1 MTDQLVRLF
10 MAIVIIA
17 LISLVLYGFSGRAS
31 AVETAV
37 PVITL
42 AR

>member
-10 MAIVIIA
+10 MAIVIIV

-31 AVETAV
+31 AFDPAV
-37 PVITL
+37 PFISQT
-42 AR
+42 R